1 MKKQDGKLNIT
12 NLILIIVIFYGGY
25 AGIKL
30 LSASL
35 MESQIE
41 NEIVDM
47 FGVYRGPDFTEEM
60 AREQIRKILLKNDII
75 FEEKDDNAVEVE
87 IDTKAGKIF
96 YYFKYEIETDLLF
109 FKKRKTVEVEEEVRS
124 YG

>member
-1 MKKQDGKLNIT
+1 MKKQDGKLTIT
-12 NLILIIVIFYGGY
+12 GLIAIIVIFYGAY

-47 FGVYRGPDFTEEM
+47 FGLFRGPDMTEERG
-60 AREQIRKILLKNDII
+60 REEIRKILLKKDII
-75 FEEKDDNAVEVE
+75 FEERDDNAVEVE
-87 IDTKAGKIF
+87 IDTKAGKI
-96 YYFKYEIETDLLF
+96 YYYYKYEIETDLLF
-109 FKKRKTVEVEEEVRS
+109 FKKRKTVEVDHEMRS